1 MGFTL
6 VDSFVLV
13 MALQVIVGPGFCKN
27 HRELETDRIK
37 QLYFSSSRIDLLENE
52 SARVPVLAHCY
63 SCEKK
68 E

>member
-13 MALQVIVGPGFCKN
+13 MALHVIVGSGFCKN
-27 HRELETDRIK
+27 HRELGKGRMK
-37 QLYFSSSRIDLLENE
+37 QLYLSFGRIDLLENE